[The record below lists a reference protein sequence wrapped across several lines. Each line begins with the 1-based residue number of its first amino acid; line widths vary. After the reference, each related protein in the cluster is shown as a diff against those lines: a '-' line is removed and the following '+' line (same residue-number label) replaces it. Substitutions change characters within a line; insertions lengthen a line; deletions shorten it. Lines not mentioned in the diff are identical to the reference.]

1 MTKLTQTKYRFGILV
16 EFTHNMAGQTE
27 FENSTGNT
35 IYNATKSYF
44 TTNCNGEANDEQFQ
58 IHFFRRVKI
67 EILKNL
73 LCF

>member
-35 IYNATKSYF
+35 NYATL
-44 TTNCNGEANDEQFQ
+44 Q
-58 IHFFRRVKI
+58 HFDSI
-67 EILKNL
+67 EISDIAIMNP
-73 LCF
+73 